1 MIKELRAFPDAVA
14 VDPRNCGCTECL
26 IGEYVN
32 LGDWE
37 DRATAADVAA
47 VLSGEVSNHTYSS
60 LFDLVFNTYF
70 SEDSA
75 NDFVRRA
82 KESLESEFS
91 AIDTER
97 LISLS
102 L

>member
-32 LGDWE
+32 LG
-37 DRATAADVAA
+37 
-47 VLSGEVSNHTYSS
+47 
-60 LFDLVFNTYF
+60 
-70 SEDSA
+70 EDSA